1 MLGDWVNDRSRT
13 KYCRV
18 TAIGNDGYVTIK
30 RQSDGWEYQ
39 THHNNILPV
48 HISPEILEKNGFVK
62 SRIFEEWKYEDGDV
76 YMLWKPFPFLE
87 VRNGGDSRILSPCE
101 YVHELQHA
109 IRLAGI
115 NKKIVL

>member
-1 MLGDWVNDRSRT
+1 MLGDWVNDRSLT
-13 KYCRV
+13 KYCRM

-48 HISPEILEKNGFVK
+48 PISPEILEKNGFVK

-76 YMLWKPFPFLE
+76 YMLWKPFPFLD

-115 NKKIVL
+115 NKEIVL